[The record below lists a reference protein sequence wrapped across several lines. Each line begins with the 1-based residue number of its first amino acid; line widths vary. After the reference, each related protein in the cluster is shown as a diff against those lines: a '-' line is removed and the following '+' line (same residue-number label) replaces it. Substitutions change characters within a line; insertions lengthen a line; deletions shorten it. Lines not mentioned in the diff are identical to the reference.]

1 MPEQEEPMKKILS
14 PSILAADH
22 AALGEGLNVVRE
34 CGLTWLHLDIM
45 DGNFVPNISFGPG
58 VVKALRSRDDSLF
71 FDTHLMLARPDA
83 YVEKFAEAGA
93 DLITV
98 HVEPDYPKAETL
110 RRIRALGKQA
120 GISLNPDTPAE
131 ALLPFLDE
139 VDLVLV
145 MSVFP
150 GFGGQSFIAS
160 TFDKIARARAKLDDY
175 EKQTGRHVLIEVDG
189 GIKPAN
195 IADVSRAG
203 AEAFVAGSAIFGK
216 KDAALYAE
224 VISDMKNKALASRQA

>member
-150 GFGGQSFIAS
+150 GFGGQKFIADGLPKLE
-160 TFDKIARARAKLDDY
+160 TPARRRRERGGAWR
-175 EKQTGRHVLIEVDG
+175 IEVDG
-189 GIKPAN
+189 GVDETTAPRCLA
-195 IADVSRAG
+195 AG
-203 AEAFVAGSAIFGK
+203 ADTLVAGTAFFNAPDKARFIRVCRG
-216 KDAALYAE
+216 E
-224 VISDMKNKALASRQA
+224 V

>member
-150 GFGGQSFIAS
+150 GFGGQKFIA
-160 TFDKIARARAKLDDY
+160 DVLPKIETLARLRR
-175 EKQTGRHVLIEVDG
+175 ERGGNWRIEVDG
-189 GIKPAN
+189 GVDAETAPRCLA
-195 IADVSRAG
+195 AG
-203 AEAFVAGSAIFGK
+203 ADTLVAGTAFFNAPDKARFIRVCRG
-216 KDAALYAE
+216 E
-224 VISDMKNKALASRQA
+224 V

>member
-1 MPEQEEPMKKILS
+1 MAESFKKILS

-34 CGLTWLHLDIM
+34 NGLKWLHLDIM

-58 VVKALRSRDDSLF
+58 VVKALRSRDRNLF
-71 FDTHLMLARPDA
+71 FDTHLMLVRPDK

-93 DLITV
+93 NLITV
-98 HVEPDYPKAETL
+98 HVEPDYPKTETL

-131 ALLPFLDE
+131 ALLPYLDE
-139 VDLVLV
+139 IDLVLV

-150 GFGGQSFIAS
+150 GFGGQKFIPAALP
-160 TFDKIARARAKLDDY
+160 KIEKLAEWRAARGGKWR
-175 EKQTGRHVLIEVDG
+175 IEVDG
-189 GIKPAN
+189 GVDVETAPRCLAAGADTLVAGTAFFKAADKPAFIRLCQGGEN
-195 IADVSRAG
+195 
-203 AEAFVAGSAIFGK
+203 
-216 KDAALYAE
+216 
-224 VISDMKNKALASRQA
+224 

>member
-83 YVEKFAEAGA
+83 YIEKFAEAGA

-150 GFGGQSFIAS
+150 GFGGQKFIA
-160 TFDKIARARAKLDDY
+160 DVLPKIETLARLRR
-175 EKQTGRHVLIEVDG
+175 ERGGNWRIEVDG
-189 GIKPAN
+189 GVDETTAPRCLA
-195 IADVSRAG
+195 AG
-203 AEAFVAGSAIFGK
+203 ADTLVAGTAFFNAPDKARFIRVCRG
-216 KDAALYAE
+216 E
-224 VISDMKNKALASRQA
+224 V

>member
-1 MPEQEEPMKKILS
+1 MLEQEEPMKKILS

-150 GFGGQSFIAS
+150 GFGGQKFIA
-160 TFDKIARARAKLDDY
+160 DVLPKIETLARLRR
-175 EKQTGRHVLIEVDG
+175 ERGGNWRIEVDG
-189 GIKPAN
+189 GVDETTAPRCLA
-195 IADVSRAG
+195 AG
-203 AEAFVAGSAIFGK
+203 ADTLVAGTAFFNAPDKAAFVRVCRG
-216 KDAALYAE
+216 E
-224 VISDMKNKALASRQA
+224 

>member
-1 MPEQEEPMKKILS
+1 MSESENFRKILS

-22 AALGEGLNVVRE
+22 AALADGLKTVQENGVE
-34 CGLTWLHLDIM
+34 WLHLDIM

-58 VVKALRSRDDSLF
+58 VVKALRSRDAKLF
-71 FDTHLMLARPDA
+71 FDVHLMLARPDK
-83 YVEKFAEAGA
+83 YVESFAAAGA

-98 HVEPDYPKAETL
+98 HVEPEYPVAETL

-139 VDLVLV
+139 IDLVLV

-150 GFGGQSFIAS
+150 GFGGQKFMPEVLP
-160 TFDKIARARAKLDDY
+160 KIEKLAQWRR
-175 EKQTGRHVLIEVDG
+175 ERGGKWRIEVDG
-189 GIKPAN
+189 GVDSETAPRCLA
-195 IADVSRAG
+195 AG
-203 AEAFVAGSAIFGK
+203 ADTLVAGTAFFRAPDK
-216 KDAALYAE
+216 KAF
-224 VISDMKNKALASRQA
+224 IQAVTGEQ

>member
-1 MPEQEEPMKKILS
+1 MKNSVLPKKILA

-22 AALGEGLNVVRE
+22 AALGDGLKIVSEN
-34 CGLTWLHLDIM
+34 GLSWVHLDIM

-58 VVKALRSRDDSLF
+58 VVKALRSRDKTLF
-71 FDTHLMLARPDA
+71 FDTHLMLARPDK

-98 HVEPDYPKAETL
+98 HVEPDYPKTETL
-110 RRIRALGKQA
+110 RRIRALGKQS

-139 VDLVLV
+139 IDLVLV

-150 GFGGQSFIAS
+150 GFGGQKFIA
-160 TFDKIARARAKLDDY
+160 DVLPKIEQLAQWRRERGASWR
-175 EKQTGRHVLIEVDG
+175 IEVDG
-189 GIKPAN
+189 GVDATTAPLCLAAGADTLVAGTAFFRAPDKPAF
-195 IADVSRAG
+195 VHLCQG
-203 AEAFVAGSAIFGK
+203 A
-216 KDAALYAE
+216 
-224 VISDMKNKALASRQA
+224 

>member
-58 VVKALRSRDDSLF
+58 VVKALRSRGAGLF

-83 YVEKFAEAGA
+83 YVEKFAAAGA

-98 HVEPDYPKAETL
+98 HVEPDYPKTETL

-120 GISLNPDTPAE
+120 GISLNPDTPPE
-131 ALLPFLDE
+131 ALLPYLDE

-150 GFGGQSFIAS
+150 GFGGQKFIPGALP
-160 TFDKIARARAKLDDY
+160 KIRRLAQWREQRR
-175 EKQTGRHVLIEVDG
+175 GNWRIEVDG
-189 GIKPAN
+189 GVDAETAPLCLA
-195 IADVSRAG
+195 AG
-203 AEAFVAGSAIFGK
+203 ADTLVAGTAFFNAPDK
-216 KDAALYAE
+216 AAFIRVCRGE
-224 VISDMKNKALASRQA
+224 

>member
-1 MPEQEEPMKKILS
+1 MALVLKKILS

-22 AALGEGLNVVRE
+22 AALAEGLELVRE
-34 CGLTWLHLDIM
+34 NGLEWLHLDIM

-58 VVKALRSRDDSLF
+58 VVKALRSRDAKLF
-71 FDTHLMLARPDA
+71 FDTHLMLARPDR

-98 HVEPDYPKAETL
+98 HVEPDYPISETL
-110 RRIRALGKQA
+110 RRIRSLGKQA

-131 ALLPFLDE
+131 ALLPHLDE

-150 GFGGQSFIAS
+150 GFGGQKFIP
-160 TFDKIARARAKLDDY
+160 DVLPKIRKLAEWRAARGGSWR
-175 EKQTGRHVLIEVDG
+175 IEVDG
-189 GIKPAN
+189 GVDSETAPLCLDAGADTLVAGTAFFKAPDKPAF
-195 IADVSRAG
+195 IR
-203 AEAFVAGSAIFGK
+203 
-216 KDAALYAE
+216 LCQ
-224 VISDMKNKALASRQA
+224 KN